1 MALLLICSICVSCEV
16 LSIKTIYCK
25 LVVNNVKWSFSGYKT
40 HYFHY
45 KNKKEFYESA
55 QLHQLTWNR
64 EYFFSLQSFLHIQL
78 NLLHMINDLTYPWV
92 FVIFKLFNSLV
103 YQTNTLAFETDQL
116 LSIKSQLKGRL
127 IK

>member
-45 KNKKEFYESA
+45 KNKKEFYENA

-64 EYFFSLQSFLHIQL
+64 EYFFLCKVFYIFSLSTSYDKWFDLSLGFCNFQAFQL
-78 NLLHMINDLTYPWV
+78 ACLSNKYA
-92 FVIFKLFNSLV
+92 SLRNWSTFE
-103 YQTNTLAFETDQL
+103 YQIT
-116 LSIKSQLKGRL
+116 IKGE
-127 IK
+127 IE